1 MLLDLNLDEE
11 VSIKIPLYHLKEISE
26 SVKDF
31 FVIAMWDF
39 QWFLELINNCI
50 QLKAISVGYIFMQ
63 YSLDNHHFWSIYIHI
78 SLIWVWRLH
87 LLLVVDLCGIYNKLL
102 PWGSSS
108 STTFLGF
115 STGLTNSHSGSCI
128 VEFICT
134 SVIT

>member
-50 QLKAISVGYIFMQ
+50 QLKAISVG
-63 YSLDNHHFWSIYIHI
+63 
-78 SLIWVWRLH
+78 
-87 LLLVVDLCGIYNKLL
+87 
-102 PWGSSS
+102 
-108 STTFLGF
+108 
-115 STGLTNSHSGSCI
+115 
-128 VEFICT
+128 
-134 SVIT
+134 